1 MSRRD
6 SCPLTASRGFE
17 ASVQACRPGETER
30 DPANAGTGWLGAADL
45 IWQQQLD
52 DRAMAFGFREHQR

>member
-1 MSRRD
+1 
-6 SCPLTASRGFE
+6 
-17 ASVQACRPGETER
+17 VQACRPGETER